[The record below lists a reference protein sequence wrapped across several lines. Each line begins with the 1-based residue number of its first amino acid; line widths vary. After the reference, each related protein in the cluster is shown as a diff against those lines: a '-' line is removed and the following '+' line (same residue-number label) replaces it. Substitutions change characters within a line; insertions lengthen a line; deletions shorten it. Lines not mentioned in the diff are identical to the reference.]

1 MITALLIWIIV
12 FAMLAYVINWVCVR
26 FDVPRP
32 IFWLIGLILLLIL
45 LNRIAEISGFHLP

>member
-1 MITALLIWIIV
+1 MITNLLIWIIV
-12 FAMLAYVINWVCVR
+12 FCILAYVVNWLCVK

-45 LNRIAEISGFHLP
+45 ISRVAEITGFHLP